1 MKLNFNP
8 NRLENTKD
16 RFIWT
21 SISYILN
28 ILEILKKNNNKTLLD
43 VLSLNINSINKLS
56 TNKIIYIKEN
66 FDINNFEEYFI
77 KYIGTVKI
85 DNSDL
90 EFLN

>member
-28 ILEILKKNNNKTLLD
+28 ILEILKKNNDKTLLD
-43 VLSLNINSINKLS
+43 VLSLNINSINKLL

-66 FDINNFEEYFI
+66 FDCYIFEEYFI
-77 KYIGTVKI
+77 KYIGNVKI

-90 EFLN
+90 IFL